1 MQKKH
6 PFTTRFIAAETLCS
20 LFHSQSS
27 VKILFDRNVERYRL
41 PSRERNLAMNLIYGV
56 LRHRQFLDR
65 ILQELSKTPVRK
77 LDPFVH
83 QTLAVGLYQ
92 IFFLK
97 RIPYSAAVN
106 EAVNS
111 CKIKGIPQRLHG
123 FVNGILRES
132 IRQKENKNLAERAL
146 TEKNGQPVYNHPRWL
161 VNRWIKHF
169 GQQEAARI
177 CDENSKEP
185 LLILRVNT
193 TLISVT
199 DFSRL
204 LDEQS
209 ITCKPGTY
217 CSESIVLPHFHGS
230 IKSIPGFQQG
240 FFQIQDEAAQL
251 ATSLLA
257 PFKDGGYYLDGCA
270 GLGGK
275 TNHMLQL
282 GSRYDLKIYA
292 VEPQKRRL
300 KKLLE
305 NQDRL
310 FPGSHLSI
318 HEESLHDFAKNNMIQ
333 FDGILID
340 APCSGTGVIGR
351 HPDIRWNRK
360 EQDLPGYQATQLH
373 LLEQAAELL
382 APKGVLVYAT
392 CSLEPEENQNVIHTF
407 LSAHPDFTL
416 TDCAEYLPK
425 AAHHLIEDNF
435 FCPRPSATIDGFFGA
450 RMQRA

>member
-1 MQKKH
+1 MEK
-6 PFTTRFIAAETLCS
+6 
-20 LFHSQSS
+20 
-27 VKILFDRNVERYRL
+27 YRL

-92 IFFLK
+92 IFFLE

-111 CKIKGIPQRLHG
+111 CKVKGIPKRLHG

-132 IRQKENKNLAERAL
+132 LRQKENKNLDERAL

-169 GQQEAARI
+169 GRQEAARI

-204 LDEQS
+204 LDEQD
-209 ITCKPGTY
+209 ITCQPGTY

-230 IKSIPGFQQG
+230 IESIPGFQQG

-257 PFKDGGYYLDGCA
+257 PFKHGGYYLDGCA

-292 VEPQKRRL
+292 VEPKKQRL
-300 KKLLE
+300 EKLLE
-305 NQDRL
+305 NQRRL

-318 HEESLHDFAKNNMIQ
+318 HEGNLQDFAKKHMIK

-340 APCSGTGVIGR
+340 APCSGTGVICR

-360 EQDLPGYQATQLH
+360 EQDLPGYQEKQLH

-382 APKGVLVYAT
+382 APAGVLVYAT
-392 CSLEPEENQNVIHTF
+392 CSMEPEENQNVIHTF

-450 RMQRA
+450 RMQRP

>member
-1 MQKKH
+1 MEK
-6 PFTTRFIAAETLCS
+6 
-20 LFHSQSS
+20 
-27 VKILFDRNVERYRL
+27 YRL

-92 IFFLK
+92 IFFLE

-111 CKIKGIPQRLHG
+111 CKVKGIPKRLHG

-132 IRQKENKNLAERAL
+132 LRQKENKNLDERAL

-169 GQQEAARI
+169 GRQEAARI

-204 LDEQS
+204 LDEQD
-209 ITCKPGTY
+209 ITCQPGTY

-230 IKSIPGFQQG
+230 IESIPGFQQG

-257 PFKDGGYYLDGCA
+257 PFKHGGYYLDGCA

-292 VEPQKRRL
+292 VEPKKQRL
-300 KKLLE
+300 EKLLE
-305 NQDRL
+305 NQRRL

-318 HEESLHDFAKNNMIQ
+318 HEGNLQDFAKKHMIQ

-360 EQDLPGYQATQLH
+360 EQDLPGYQEKQLH

-382 APKGVLVYAT
+382 ATAGVLVYAT
-392 CSLEPEENQNVIHTF
+392 CSMEPEENQNVIHTF

-450 RMQRA
+450 RMQRP